1 MLGELEDLIVARL
14 KELVPKVHR
23 LVVDSYGGELSDPD
37 LLEGLLKRC
46 PAVLLMV
53 PRAVFRKRSQSRYG
67 IPITFRLV
75 IVTRHPRGEKETR
88 RGTTP
93 TDIGSYAL
101 WEACMHQ
108 LVDWQPWPDRARI
121 EPTELT
127 NLVNG
132 KFQSDYMSVL
142 GQSFSI
148 ELDWTKPELDLPD
161 LEGIDMVYH
170 SPAGSTETAA
180 TDTIELRN
188 L

>member
-1 MLGELEDLIVARL
+1 MLGELEDLIEARL

-23 LVVDSYGGELSDPD
+23 LVVESYGGELSDPD
-37 LLEGLLKRC
+37 LLTGLLKRC

-53 PRAVFRKRSQSRYG
+53 PKAVFRRRSQNRYG
-67 IPITFRLV
+67 VPITFRLV
-75 IVTRHPRGEKETR
+75 IVTRHPRGERETR
-88 RGTTP
+88 RGTNA
-93 TDIGSYAL
+93 TDVGSYAL

-121 EPTELT
+121 EPTELS

-148 ELDWTKPELDLPD
+148 ELDWTKPDQALPD
-161 LEGIDMVYH
+161 LEGIDMVYRQTGDPE
-170 SPAGSTETAA
+170 SVAS
-180 TDTIELRN
+180 DIIN
-188 L
+188 LEGL